1 MNLEDRYRAS
11 ALNATRTAYNGM
23 TQFLQDTSK
32 LNIDRIPSRYNVDAG
47 LSTGADTSNLNLDRT
62 PSRYAPK

>member
-1 MNLEDRYRAS
+1 MNLEDRYKAS

-23 TQFLQDTSK
+23 TQFLRDTSK
-32 LNIDRIPSRYNVDAG
+32 LNIDRIPSRYNVDKG